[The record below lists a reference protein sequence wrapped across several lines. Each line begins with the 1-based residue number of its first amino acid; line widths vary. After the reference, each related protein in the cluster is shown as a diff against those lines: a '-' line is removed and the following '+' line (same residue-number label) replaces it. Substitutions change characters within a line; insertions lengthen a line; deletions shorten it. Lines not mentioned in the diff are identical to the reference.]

1 MSYLYSRCKESIRRI
16 KLGVK
21 NTQGQATLEYA
32 LVLFSCL
39 IVITSLGVIYHVVQ
53 NGAVVQLATQAASH
67 TMHDSLLDLA
77 KDVLSF

>member
-1 MSYLYSRCKESIRRI
+1 MSD
-16 KLGVK
+16 K

-39 IVITSLGVIYHVVQ
+39 IVITSLGAIYHFVQ

>member
-1 MSYLYSRCKESIRRI
+1 MSHIHSRCEESIRAI

-32 LVLFSCL
+32 LVLFLCL
-39 IVITSLGVIYHVVQ
+39 IVITSLGVIYHFVQ

>member
-39 IVITSLGVIYHVVQ
+39 IVITSLGVIYHFVQ
-53 NGAVVQLATQAASH
+53 NGAVVQLAASH

>member
-39 IVITSLGVIYHVVQ
+39 IVITSLGAIYHFVQ
-53 NGAVVQLATQAASH
+53 WSSCSIGYTSCF
-67 TMHDSLLDLA
+67 TYMHDSLLDLA